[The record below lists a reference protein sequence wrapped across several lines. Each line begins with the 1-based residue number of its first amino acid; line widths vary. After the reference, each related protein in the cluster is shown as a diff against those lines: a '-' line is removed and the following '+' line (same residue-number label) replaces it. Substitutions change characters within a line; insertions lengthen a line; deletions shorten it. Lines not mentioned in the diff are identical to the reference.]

1 MALVGPA
8 ALVTGAASG
17 LGRAV
22 VGWLRAAGWR
32 TAGIDLSPAAGADF
46 DAVADIT
53 DGDALAGAVAAAATE
68 QPCNGSRNVAAAVEH
83 LGGLDG
89 AAACAG
95 VNATSF
101 ALGHRLPRADWDRLL
116 SVNLTG
122 AFLTAQ
128 AVLPHLVSRRGALV
142 IVSSVSAHHPL
153 PGAGHY
159 SAAKA
164 GVVALTRSL
173 ALEYAAA
180 GVRVNSVAPGYMDTP
195 MSSPVLGRENL
206 RRRIEETIP
215 LGRIAEPGDVAEVV
229 GWLLTPGARYLTG
242 QDVTVD
248 GGLGLS
254 TYSSRAL
261 IDRLWA
267 AEGER

>member
-32 TAGIDLSPAAGADF
+32 TAGIDLSTVAGADF
-46 DAVADIT
+46 AAVADIT
-53 DGDALAGAVAAAATE
+53 DGDALAGA
-68 QPCNGSRNVAAAVEH
+68 VAAAVEH

>member
-8 ALVTGAASG
+8 AVVTGAASG

-53 DGDALAGAVAAAATE
+53 DGDALAGA
-68 QPCNGSRNVAAAVEH
+68 VAAAVEH

-206 RRRIEETIP
+206 RRRIEDTIP

>member
-1 MALVGPA
+1 MLVIVMALVGPA
-8 ALVTGAASG
+8 AVVTGAASG

-53 DGDALAGAVAAAATE
+53 DGDALAGA
-68 QPCNGSRNVAAAVEH
+68 VAAAVEH

>member
-1 MALVGPA
+1 M
-8 ALVTGAASG
+8 S
-17 LGRAV
+17 
-22 VGWLRAAGWR
+22 
-32 TAGIDLSPAAGADF
+32 IH
-46 DAVADIT
+46 
-53 DGDALAGAVAAAATE
+53 E
-68 QPCNGSRNVAAAVEH
+68 QLEQ
-83 LGGLDG
+83 
-89 AAACAG
+89 
-95 VNATSF
+95 T
-101 ALGHRLPRADWDRLL
+101 
-116 SVNLTG
+116 T

>member
-53 DGDALAGAVAAAATE
+53 DGDALAGA
-68 QPCNGSRNVAAAVEH
+68 VAAAVEH

-206 RRRIEETIP
+206 RRRIEDTIP

>member
-1 MALVGPA
+1 MLVIVMAPDEPA

-53 DGDALAGAVAAAATE
+53 DGDALAGA
-68 QPCNGSRNVAAAVEH
+68 VAAAVEH

>member
-53 DGDALAGAVAAAATE
+53 DGDALAGA
-68 QPCNGSRNVAAAVEH
+68 VAAAVEH

-267 AEGER
+267 AEGERSRWRSAHGAPRSS